1 MNNSRKVIMGSLR
14 NMTPSGAWSKE
25 EQSPSSS
32 TSSSLSSS
40 TIFPS
45 ITTVTKK
52 EVVAPQEGSLLIPPL
67 EAMLRTPSESS
78 HSYRGRLP
86 RENHDSSKTQ
96 CFLNKQISPRLDS
109 ALRATIRSQ
118 KTDVFRRAQVKTT
131 SPGPRS
137 SPRGHEGG
145 NRCRNQLTDFQAK
158 LLPNSGTIERQSRYS
173 RRRLKPRVT
182 LHNWRVL
189 LYAALV
195 GVLLSHL
202 GAAEILDGSRGVH
215 RDSGGSGDDM
225 QEVYSV
231 VSGSAHI
238 PCNITGTSIDDG
250 ARLVLWYKDDDP
262 QPVYSFDARFSTV
275 KHWSEDPHFGP
286 RTFFRDSSDP
296 AQLIISSV
304 EMDDMGVYKCRVD
317 FRESPTVI
325 TKVKLNIV
333 EEPKKPVILDDEG
346 SAVMGNIG
354 PFRLKKPL
362 ILVCIVEGGN
372 PLPEVSWWRDG
383 QMFDQE
389 GDPST
394 YEDVLQNTLV
404 ISALDRTF
412 HDSLFE
418 CRAINNNVTEP
429 PTSSVSIK
437 LELPILEISL
447 SNLPDPV
454 TADVRYDVLCQVI
467 GAQPPPTITW
477 RLGEIMNDID
487 PSNIREGDDIVLK
500 CNIQAHPW
508 VWRIL
513 WYKDGEEMVS
523 SDRVVIDEQR
533 LVLKNASKSFSGQ
546 FVCSASK
553 VEGDGFSKPMMIT
566 VNYKPVCLAPTIEY
580 KGNNRSQGIDLKCQ
594 VDAKPK
600 SSTFR
605 WLFNSSETRFEIP
618 SAESIMSFG
627 NYKPTSGDQHGEV
640 LCWASND
647 LGEQLKPCVFH
658 VVPLGAPQA
667 PRDCQ
672 ISNHSA
678 STIEV
683 TCTPGFS
690 GGLSQHFV
698 MEVFE
703 TLPNN
708 SQVLIASNWTED
720 STISVW
726 GLVPESNY
734 IISVKAV
741 NEKGESSPVYVGGKT
756 EGFIQSLPRA
766 VEESR
771 LPLLF
776 VIVGILLAMM
786 VLGACVTATVACK
799 RRRHKM
805 SADSSYDTRNGSPLS
820 VDDDIEPVG
829 DLLETSQPLM
839 DEHHVIQ
846 NATIQMASTPLNN
859 QRSHT
864 PPERKVS
871 FRDCTYCQCGNR
883 VSSRRLATSNG
894 DLHRNHRLGNGNSSM
909 LPIERAVVR
918 TFSIDKMRPIC
929 HVCNPGGETPY
940 PPDHQFEELDQTSQA
955 MLNMLNTG

>member
-1 MNNSRKVIMGSLR
+1 
-14 NMTPSGAWSKE
+14 MTF
-25 EQSPSSS
+25 
-32 TSSSLSSS
+32 LH
-40 TIFPS
+40 
-45 ITTVTKK
+45 V
-52 EVVAPQEGSLLIPPL
+52 LLI
-67 EAMLRTPSESS
+67 A
-78 HSYRGRLP
+78 
-86 RENHDSSKTQ
+86 
-96 CFLNKQISPRLDS
+96 
-109 ALRATIRSQ
+109 
-118 KTDVFRRAQVKTT
+118 
-131 SPGPRS
+131 
-137 SPRGHEGG
+137 
-145 NRCRNQLTDFQAK
+145 
-158 LLPNSGTIERQSRYS
+158 
-173 RRRLKPRVT
+173 
-182 LHNWRVL
+182 
-189 LYAALV
+189 
-195 GVLLSHL
+195 LLSQL
-202 GAAEILDGSRGVH
+202 GAAEIGADPKTGQERI
-215 RDSGGSGDDM
+215 SGM
-225 QEVYSV
+225 QDVYSV
-231 VSGSAHI
+231 VSGSAHL
-238 PCNITGTSIDDG
+238 PCNITANSIHDG
-250 ARLVLWYKDDDP
+250 ARLVLWYKDDNP

-275 KHWSEDPHFGP
+275 KHWSEDPQFGP
-286 RTFFRDSSDP
+286 RTFFRDSSSP

-304 EMDDMGVYKCRVD
+304 EMDDMGIYKCRVD

-325 TKVKLNIV
+325 TQVKLNIV
-333 EEPKKPVILDDEG
+333 EEPKKPVILDAEG

-354 PFRLKKPL
+354 PFRLRKPL
-362 ILVCIVEGGN
+362 ILVCLVEGGN

-383 QMFDQE
+383 QMYDQE

-404 ISALDRTF
+404 ISALDRSY
-412 HDSLFE
+412 HDSHFE

-429 PTSSVSIK
+429 PTSTVTIT
-437 LELPILEISL
+437 LELPILDISL

-454 TADVRYDVLCQVI
+454 TADVKYEVLCQVI
-467 GAQPPPTITW
+467 GPQPTPTITW
-477 RLGEIMNDID
+477 RLSDVILPANEPRYSLENNLTTTELHFMPKIKDQGKILSCTADNGIFPAQNKSMTLNVYFIPVVHVEIENDIVD
-487 PSNIREGDDIVLK
+487 PANIREGDTLELK

-513 WYKDGEEMVS
+513 WYKDGEELVGS
-523 SDRVVIDEQR
+523 NRVLIDEQR
-533 LVLKNASKSFSGQ
+533 LKLQNATKALSGQ
-546 FVCSASK
+546 YVCSASN

-566 VNYKPVCLAPTIEY
+566 VNYKPVCIAPTIEY
-580 KGNNRSQGIDLKCQ
+580 KGDNRSQGIDLKCQ

-672 ISNHSA
+672 ISNHTA

-690 GGLSQHFV
+690 GGLVQHFV

-703 TLPNN
+703 TMPNN
-708 SQVLIASNWTED
+708 SQVLVASNWTED
-720 STISVW
+720 ATISVW

-776 VIVGILLAMM
+776 VIIGILGTMM
-786 VLGACVTATVACK
+786 ILGACVTATIACK
-799 RRRHKM
+799 RKRRGKM
-805 SADSSYDTRNGSPLS
+805 SSGSSYDSRNASPVD
-820 VDDDIEPVG
+820 VDDLEPVG
-829 DLLETSQPLM
+829 DLLESVQPLM
-839 DEHHVIQ
+839 DEHCVIQ
-846 NATIQMASTPLNN
+846 NSPIQMDGTSFNHH

-864 PPERKVS
+864 PPDRKVS
-871 FRDCTYCQCGNR
+871 FRDCVYCQCGNR
-883 VSSRRLATSNG
+883 VSSRRLTNSNG
-894 DLHRNHRLGNGNSSM
+894 DLPRTNSTRPNGNSHSSNM

-918 TFSIDKMRPIC
+918 TFSIEKMRPIC

-940 PPDHQFEELDQTSQA
+940 PPDHQFEELDETSQA
-955 MLNMLNTG
+955 MLNMLNQP